1 MRPDH
6 SPLCRRLLLA
16 LVLTGCAQTETVAVK
31 PAATQQDFY
40 LDSGDCRG
48 KAYSAPGAMDN
59 AGQVARAYNSCM
71 QAKGWSFQQVPKRQ
85 SKGSGT

>member
-1 MRPDH
+1 M
-6 SPLCRRLLLA
+6 
-16 LVLTGCAQTETVAVK
+16 AVK
-31 PAATQQDFY
+31 PGATRQDFY

-59 AGQVARAYNSCM
+59 AAQVARAFNGCM

-85 SKGSGT
+85 SGGSGT

>member
-6 SPLCRRLLLA
+6 SPPRRRLLLA
-16 LVLTGCAQTETVAVK
+16 LVLAGCAQTDTVAVK
-31 PAATQQDFY
+31 PGATQQDFY

-59 AGQVARAYNSCM
+59 AAQVARAYNSCM
-71 QAKGWSFQQVPKRQ
+71 QARGWSFQQVPKR
-85 SKGSGT
+85 

>member
-1 MRPDH
+1 MRPDR
-6 SPLCRRLLLA
+6 SPLCRPFLLA
-16 LVLTGCAQTETVAVK
+16 LVLAGCAQTETVAVK

-48 KAYSAPGAMDN
+48 KAYSAPGATDS
-59 AGQVARAYNSCM
+59 ADQVARAYNSCM

-85 SKGSGT
+85 SRGSGT

>member
-6 SPLCRRLLLA
+6 SPLCRPFLLA

-31 PAATQQDFY
+31 PAATRQDFY

-48 KAYSAPGAMDN
+48 KAYSARGAIDD
-59 AGQVARAYNSCM
+59 AEQVARAYNGCM
-71 QAKGWSFQQVPKRQ
+71 QAKGWSFQQVPKR
-85 SKGSGT
+85 